1 MIKAVIIDDERNSRD
16 IISLMLEKY
25 CPEVQVA
32 ATASDCADG
41 IATIQQH
48 QPQLVF
54 LDLEMPDGTGFD
66 VLLGTQEVPPFEAVF
81 VTAFEKKF
89 LHTIRFSE
97 VEIIL
102 KPIDRES
109 LMNAVS
115 KITDRIRA
123 HASTSRYKVLLENF
137 NNGRNINMD
146 MVIPVTQHEDMI
158 IGLNKITYLEASA
171 EKTTIHLSD
180 QQQIQA
186 DRSFRYYTDLFST
199 LRFYQ
204 INNHQMVQLSQI
216 NNIEGDGSRALLKNG
231 VRLDVAD
238 RRRKDLVSHW
248 KQYR

>member
-66 VLLGTQEVPPFEAVF
+66 VLLGTQDAPPFEAVF

-115 KITDRIRA
+115 KIADRIHA
-123 HASTSRYKVLLENF
+123 NASTSRYKVLLENF

-231 VRLDVAD
+231 VKLEVAD

>member
-25 CPEVQVA
+25 CPDVQIA

-41 IATIQQH
+41 IATIHEH

-66 VLLGTQEVPPFEAVF
+66 VLVGTKDAPAFEAVF

-97 VEIIL
+97 VEVIL

-109 LMNAVS
+109 LMTAVT
-115 KITDRIRA
+115 KITERIRA
-123 HASTSRYKVLLENF
+123 HASTTRYKVLLENF
-137 NNGRNINMD
+137 NNGRNVNMD
-146 MVIPVTQHEDMI
+146 LVIPLSQHEDVI
-158 IGLNKITYLEASA
+158 TSLNTITYLEASSEKCTFHLFDKEQLQA
-171 EKTTIHLSD
+171 E
-180 QQQIQA
+180 
-186 DRSFRYYTDLFST
+186 RSFRYYTDLFSS

-216 NNIEGDGSRALLKNG
+216 STVEGDGAKVLLKNG
-231 VRLDVAD
+231 VRLEVAD
-238 RRRKDLVSHW
+238 RRKKDLVSHW
-248 KQYR
+248 KQYK

>member
-25 CPEVQVA
+25 CPDVQIA
-32 ATASDCADG
+32 ATASDCANG
-41 IATIQQH
+41 IATIQEH

-66 VLLGTQEVPPFEAVF
+66 VLLGTKDVPPFEAVF

-109 LMNAVS
+109 LMMAVT
-115 KITDRIRA
+115 KITNRIHA
-123 HASTSRYKVLLENF
+123 NASTTRYKVLLENF
-137 NNGRNINMD
+137 NSGKNINMD
-146 MVIPVTQHEDMI
+146 MVIPVNQHEDMI
-158 IGLNKITYLEASA
+158 ISLNMINYLEANT
-171 EKTTIHLSD
+171 EKCIIHLVD
-180 QQQIQA
+180 KKQLQA
-186 DRSFRYYTDLFST
+186 ERSFRYYTDLFAP

-216 NNIEGDGSRALLKNG
+216 SHMENDGSKVVLKNG
-231 VRLDVAD
+231 IKLEVAE
-238 RRRKDLVSHW
+238 RRKKDLVSHW

>member
-66 VLLGTQEVPPFEAVF
+66 VLLGTQDAPPFEAVF

-109 LMNAVS
+109 LMNAVG
-115 KITDRIRA
+115 KIADRIHA
-123 HASTSRYKVLLENF
+123 NASTSRYKVLLENF

-231 VRLDVAD
+231 VKLEVAD

>member
-66 VLLGTQEVPPFEAVF
+66 VLLGTQDAPPFEAVF

-123 HASTSRYKVLLENF
+123 NASTSRYKVLLENF

-158 IGLNKITYLEASA
+158 IGLNRITYLEASA

-180 QQQIQA
+180 QQHILA
-186 DRSFRYYTDLFST
+186 DRSFRYYTDLFSS

-231 VRLDVAD
+231 IRLEVAD
-238 RRRKDLVSHW
+238 RRKKDLISHW

>member
-66 VLLGTQEVPPFEAVF
+66 VLLGTQDDPPFEAIF

-109 LMNAVS
+109 LMNAVG
-115 KITDRIRA
+115 KIADRIHA
-123 HASTSRYKVLLENF
+123 NASTSRYKVLLENF

-171 EKTTIHLSD
+171 EKTTIYLSD

-231 VRLDVAD
+231 VKLEVAD

>member
-25 CPEVQVA
+25 CPDVQVA

-41 IATIQQH
+41 IATIQEH

-66 VLLGTQEVPPFEAVF
+66 VLLGTREVAPFEAVF

-109 LMNAVS
+109 LMNAVA

-123 HASTSRYKVLLENF
+123 NASTTRYRVLLENF

-146 MVIPVTQHEDMI
+146 MVIPVTQHEDKI
-158 IGLNKITYLEASA
+158 IGLHTVSYLEASA
-171 EKTTIHLSD
+171 EKCIIHLSD
-180 QQQIQA
+180 QQQIIA
-186 DRSFRYYTDLFST
+186 ERSFRYYTDLFST

-216 NNIEGDGSRALLKNG
+216 NGIEGDGGRVVLKNG
-231 VRLDVAD
+231 ERLEVAD
-238 RRRKDLVSHW
+238 RRRKELISHW
-248 KQYR
+248 KQYK